1 MISGIQTLLDLILM
15 HLVNHHNL
23 FGPGSCSND
32 YLYRSFWSHGK
43 NLENSLLVYFIKVLN
58 RSEFYH
64 RDNLNTRTYLAIFL
78 IATSIAIGTTTSIA
92 TPALADKSSGDNG
105 LDKADVNI
113 HDNTGFG
120 SQPDIRHHEGTCQ
133 GGHEVHI
140 TDGCDNALI
149 TDPGNSD
156 GHHK

>member
-1 MISGIQTLLDLILM
+1 
-15 HLVNHHNL
+15 
-23 FGPGSCSND
+23 
-32 YLYRSFWSHGK
+32 
-43 NLENSLLVYFIKVLN
+43 
-58 RSEFYH
+58 
-64 RDNLNTRTYLAIFL
+64 LNTRTYLAISL

-92 TPALADKSSGDNG
+92 TPALAGKSSGDNG

-113 HDNTGFG
+113 HDNPGAPFFG
-120 SQPDIRHHEGTCQ
+120 SPQDIRHHEGTCQ

-156 GHHK
+156 DHRQDK